1 MTAYR
6 NDVDALAARDKALAR
21 ELADKQRERADV
33 QRLLEEARAA
43 EAAEAEQRDVMVGR
57 RRLRRVAVGLA
68 ALIAAGVAAGA
79 VFVHRCPPARHAD
92 EVNTLSQ
99 INVDETRYELAL
111 AAKGLTR
118 VELEPRFVGGLH
130 GFATASEVDAVL
142 GQPVEPWQQFTYTHD
157 ASVRQAIA
165 SPLFHGGDFEPAPEL
180 VSDGYGGVWRVLW
193 DIPRTPGRV
202 PAASGWA
209 RRVWLLPVGSVYRGD
224 VQIAYPR

>member
-6 NDVDALAARDKALAR
+6 NDVDALAARDEALAR
-21 ELADKQRERADV
+21 ELADKQRERADI

-57 RRLRRVAVGLA
+57 RRLHRVAIGLA
-68 ALIAAGVAAGA
+68 GLIAAGVAAGA
-79 VFVHRCPPARHAD
+79 LFVTRQPAPVAIVEQHSV
-92 EVNTLSQ
+92 EQ
-99 INVDETRYELAL
+99 IDETRYELAL

-130 GFATASEVDAVL
+130 GFPTASEVEAVL
-142 GQPVEPWQQFTYTHD
+142 GPQVEPWQQFTYTQD

-165 SPLFHGGDFEPAPEL
+165 SPLFHGGDLEPVPEL
-180 VSDGYGGVWRVLW
+180 VSDGYGGVWRVVG
-193 DIPRTPGRV
+193 DTRRAPTRV

-209 RRVWLLPVGSVYRGD
+209 RKVWLLPVGSVYRGD
-224 VQIAYPR
+224 VAVAYPR